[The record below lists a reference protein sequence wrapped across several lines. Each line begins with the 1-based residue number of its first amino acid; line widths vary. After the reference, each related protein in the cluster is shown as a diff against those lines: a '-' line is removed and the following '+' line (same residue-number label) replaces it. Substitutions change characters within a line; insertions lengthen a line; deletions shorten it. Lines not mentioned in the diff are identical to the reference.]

1 MIVNSLFIGIFQ
13 KPDIAVVSIPDPPAN
28 VVAKEPKVATQQE
41 TAQPKPV
48 AKQPLSPYI
57 V

>member
-1 MIVNSLFIGIFQ
+1 MVQ
-13 KPDIAVVSIPDPPAN
+13 KPDIAAVSVPDPPAN
-28 VVAKEPKVATQQE
+28 VVTVEPKVATQQE